1 MPKTDKEKQI
11 RDSEILDMFF
21 SRDQKAVDS
30 VADRYGKLFRR
41 IAFNIT
47 RDDMTADEVLND
59 TYLALWNSIPP
70 ERPGDLAA
78 YGSAVARNIAVG
90 RVRRERAAKRPQT
103 VCELDE
109 ALPAIDPDPAP
120 DDGRLTALL
129 EKFLRGLDS
138 RSRVLFVIRYFEE
151 DSLESAAERTGTTV
165 SAVKSNLHRT
175 REKLRRFLER
185 EGYSI

>member
-1 MPKTDKEKQI
+1 MPKTDRKKQI
-11 RDSEILDMFF
+11 RESEILDLFF
-21 SRDQKAVDS
+21 RRDQKAVES
-30 VADRYGKLFRR
+30 VAADYGKLFRR

-70 ERPGDLAA
+70 ERPDNLAA
-78 YGSAVARNIAVG
+78 YGSAVARNLAVG

-109 ALPAIDPDPAP
+109 ALPAGESDSPS
-120 DDGRLTALL
+120 DDGRLTELL
-129 EKFLRGLDS
+129 EKFLSGLDS
-138 RSRVLFVIRYFEE
+138 RSRALFVIRYFEE

-175 REKLRRFLER
+175 RIKLRRFLER